1 MSTDADTITDEQV
14 AAIADRMVEEGKR
27 VSPVTIWSEVRGG
40 SLVAIVAALQRW
52 REAREDKTLEL
63 QLQTGLPGSLAET
76 VMSAAARIWT
86 TSQETAEQAFS
97 QRLAVMGQHL
107 EAAFADRDEA
117 HAEYQKT
124 FEEVEAQRERL
135 SALTNA
141 LGAAEQSATQLGAEL
156 ATATG
161 RAEAA
166 ETRVEELVQRVS
178 MDEADLEATKASLD
192 EERRAREE
200 LASAVVSKNDEIA
213 QIIQEREYARQE
225 AASLGEAHQ
234 AKSQEAE
241 RWSQESSAATLRAE
255 SAEARIEELVQQASV
270 EAANLESTKAS
281 LDEERKACE
290 ELVAVVSIKSD
301 DIARLTRERDEACQE
316 VATLSHTCQAKS
328 DEVDRL
334 SAESS
339 AATWRAQGAEARI
352 EELVQRALAEEANLQ
367 ATRTSLEEERNA
379 REALSAVVASKSD
392 EVARVTQERDDARQ
406 EAAALSNACQAKSE
420 EVSRLLAESSS
431 LTWRAQAAETRI
443 EELVQRASVEEANL
457 AATQTTLEEERRTG
471 EELAAV
477 VSSKN
482 DEIARISQ
490 EYDAQRQE
498 VATLR
503 DTCQA
508 QSFELN
514 RLLEESSTLASRA
527 QAAEARVEE
536 LVQRVSV
543 EEGNLEATKGS
554 LEEERRVHEE
564 LAAIV
569 ASKNDEIART
579 TQEYE
584 AARQEVATLSAASQA
599 KYDEVNR
606 LSDDLGAATSRVE
619 AATAQANESFARL
632 AALEMELDEARAALA
647 AERENAATRI
657 EGKSAQI
664 DELRRITE
672 ELDETRKQVSALSEA
687 KTATSAEL
695 DRLSQDAFAAKERA
709 DAAERHATQLEQCLA
724 EQAEANATDSQ
735 RGRSTGTPAEGTE
748 GAEDVGA
755 LQRQISAQAKA
766 HTKALSELRTN
777 AEQWVAHAKEL
788 RQRLGQA
795 SEKILFID
803 ARSTGEVALVR
814 RLSSELERL
823 KPDHELISREVQQ
836 RLIGTTMAQQLAQ
849 KGYRYDPSTA
859 VMSKVEG

>member
-76 VMSAAARIWT
+76 VMSAAGRIWT
-86 TSQETAEQAFS
+86 ASQETAEQAFN
-97 QRLAVMGQHL
+97 QRLTVMGQHL
-107 EAAFADRDEA
+107 ESAFADRDEA

-124 FEEVEAQRERL
+124 FEEAEAQRERL
-135 SALTNA
+135 DALTNA
-141 LGAAEQSATQLGAEL
+141 LSAAEQTAAQLGSEL
-156 ATATG
+156 AAATS

-166 ETRVEELVQRVS
+166 ETRVEELAQRVS
-178 MDEADLEATKASLD
+178 IDEASLEATRISLD
-192 EERRAREE
+192 EERAAREE
-200 LASAVVSKNDEIA
+200 LASVVASKTDEIA
-213 QIIQEREYARQE
+213 QITQERDYARQE
-225 AASLGEAHQ
+225 VATLGEACQ
-234 AKSQEAE
+234 AKSHEAE
-241 RWSQESSAATLRAE
+241 RWSQESNVATARAE

-270 EAANLESTKAS
+270 DTANLEATKAS

-290 ELVAVVSIKSD
+290 DLVVVVSSKSD
-301 DIARLTRERDEACQE
+301 DIARLTQERDDARQE
-316 VATLSHTCQAKS
+316 IAALSDTCQAKS

-334 SAESS
+334 LAESS
-339 AATWRAQGAEARI
+339 AASWRAQGAEARI
-352 EELVQRALAEEANLQ
+352 EELVQRASVEEANLEL
-367 ATRTSLEEERNA
+367 TRTSLEEERQA
-379 REALSAVVASKSD
+379 REALAAAVASKSD
-392 EVARVTQERDDARQ
+392 EITQIAQERDEARQ
-406 EAAALSNACQAKSE
+406 EATTLSNACQAKSD
-420 EVSRLLAESSS
+420 EVNRLLNESSS
-431 LTWRAQAAETRI
+431 LAWRAQAAETRI

-457 AATQTTLEEERRTG
+457 AATTTTLEEERRAH

-477 VSSKN
+477 VLGKN

-503 DTCQA
+503 DTCQT
-508 QSFELN
+508 QSGELN
-514 RLLEESSTLASRA
+514 RLLQESGSLTSRA

-536 LVQRVSV
+536 LTQRVSV
-543 EEGNLEATKGS
+543 EEGNLEATKAS
-554 LEEERRVHEE
+554 LEEERGTRDE
-564 LAAIV
+564 LTAVIAG
-569 ASKNDEIART
+569 KNDEIARIN
-579 TQEYE
+579 QEYE
-584 AARQEVATLSAASQA
+584 TARQEVATLSAASQA
-599 KYDEVNR
+599 KYDEANR
-606 LSDDLGAATSRVE
+606 LSDELSATSSRVDAAT
-619 AATAQANESFARL
+619 TQANESFARL
-632 AALEMELDEARAALA
+632 AALEMELNEARAALA
-647 AERENAATRI
+647 AERESAAARI
-657 EGKSAQI
+657 DGASAQI
-664 DELRRITE
+664 DELRRITD

-687 KTATSAEL
+687 KTATGAEL
-695 DRLSQDAFAAKERA
+695 DRLSQDASAARERA
-709 DAAERHATQLEQCLA
+709 EAAEQHAAELEQRLA
-724 EQAEANATDSQ
+724 EQADAVAKDDQ
-735 RGRSTGTPAEGTE
+735 PGGPAGTPSDGTE
-748 GAEDVGA
+748 SADDVVT

-766 HTKALSELRTN
+766 HAKALSELRTN

-814 RLSSELERL
+814 RLASELERV
-823 KPDHELISREVQQ
+823 KPDHELIARDAQQ
-836 RLIGTTMAQQLAQ
+836 RLIGATMAQQLAQ